1 MPEKTSARDTRTKS
15 RIFAVE
21 DHAISRHGLIRLIN
35 QQADMVVC
43 GEADNV
49 RTALA
54 GITQTKPDLVT
65 VDLSLKSG
73 SGLDLIKSCH
83 ERHPAMRI
91 LVVSM
96 HDESL
101 HAESALG
108 AGARGYIMKEEAIEN
123 ILVAIRRVLEG
134 KICLSENMLARCLE
148 RRLNSIPSKDN
159 SSPTDLLTNRE
170 LQVLQFIGEWRQ
182 TQDIANHLGLSVKT
196 VEYYRQRIKQKL
208 QLNNAV
214 ELTHY
219 ATDWMRRNEGSGSGK
234 QSVPDGDA
242 G

>member
-1 MPEKTSARDTRTKS
+1 
-15 RIFAVE
+15 
-21 DHAISRHGLIRLIN
+21 
-35 QQADMVVC
+35 MVVC

-83 ERHPAMRI
+83 ERHPAINI

-134 KICLSENMLARCLE
+134 KMCLSENMLARCLE
-148 RRLNSIPSKDN
+148 RHLHSSPSKDN
-159 SSPTDLLTNRE
+159 TSPTHLLTQRE

-182 TQDIANHLGLSVKT
+182 TQEIATHLGLSVKT

-219 ATDWMRRNEGSGSGK
+219 ATDWMRRKDGTTLGGNPLHEGEA
-234 QSVPDGDA
+234 D
-242 G
+242 